1 MSNLS
6 KISFRDKSSKI
17 EEICS
22 WFSEHGIKI
31 DRSRINTYRAHINE
45 MADYYEEGKVDD
57 LLRLRSMHD
66 LVNSSFEVAELIQIY
81 DGLSDLKSKPF
92 IDKLI
97 EINKG
102 PIWLNKENASSSN
115 RARNTAFELHI
126 AARYSKAGY
135 EIDLS
140 DEADI
145 IVTDH
150 QYELFIECKR
160 PLTDKSIHSNVK
172 DALNQLKKRYC
183 SSKSSKIIRGLIAL
197 SISRVIN
204 QDMYLLPSNTT
215 DDLNMKLQSINLDFI
230 GQYKTKW
237 SNPDDK
243 RTIGVLIY
251 LGLPAIIKDQNI
263 LTNCNQFDFYL
274 NDYVNNV
281 DKDVLKTMVNRIFK
295 GHIAIYPYR

>member
-6 KISFRDKSSKI
+6 KISFRDKSSKF

-22 WFSEHGIKI
+22 WLSDHGIKI
-31 DRSRINTYRAHINE
+31 DRSRINTYRADINK
-45 MADYYEEGKVDD
+45 MADCYEEGKVDE
-57 LLRLRSMHD
+57 LLRSRSLRD

-81 DGLSDLKSKPF
+81 EGLNDLKTKPF
-92 IDKLI
+92 VDKLI

-102 PIWLNKENASSSN
+102 PIWLNEENASSSN
-115 RARNTAFELHI
+115 RARNIAFELHI

-145 IVTDH
+145 IVKDH
-150 QYELFIECKR
+150 RYELFIECKR
-160 PLTDKSIHSNVK
+160 PLTDHNIHSNVK
-172 DALNQLKKRYC
+172 DGLNQLKKRYC

-204 QDMYLLPSNTT
+204 PDMYLLPSNST
-215 DDLNMKLQSINLDFI
+215 DDLDMNLQSINRLFI
-230 GQYKTKW
+230 DQYKTKW
-237 SNPDDK
+237 SSPNDN
-243 RTIGVLIY
+243 RTIGALIY
-251 LGLPAIIKDQNI
+251 LGLPAIIKNQNM

-274 NDYVNNV
+274 NAYVNND
-281 DKDVLKTMVNRIFK
+281 DKSVLRTMANKINLKRD
-295 GHIAIYPYR
+295 